1 MMKKVES
8 HVFNTAR
15 WHNTCKVAEYG
26 EGAYVYDSE
35 GKCYLD
41 AIGGTHVI
49 SIGHGVP
56 EIAEAI
62 AEQTRKLC
70 FLHKAQF
77 TCEPQEKLA
86 DTVVEMAPEEMDRV
100 GFVTSGSTANEM
112 AYQVALL
119 YHQLRGKVRKSKIIS
134 RWHGYH
140 GHTVATIGMSGSM
153 FVKGSNLP
161 ICEALKFPRI
171 QPPHCYQCPYGLTYP
186 SCELACAKELA
197 RTIEQEKPDTVAA
210 FIAEPIIGGAGSA
223 IVPPPGYYETIR
235 KICDF
240 YDVLFISE
248 EVLTGFGRT
257 GKNFG
262 IQHWKAIP
270 DIITATK
277 GLSSGYAP
285 IGAVIVRQKVRE
297 IFDRATENIALS
309 LFTYAG
315 HPISCAVALAVLK
328 YISKHNLIERCGTM
342 GKYLKTQLQKLRER
356 EPLIG
361 NVRGEGLLVGL
372 EFVQN
377 QDTHKPFPRSLHIT
391 ETIMK
396 TGLENGLILRGR
408 FGTGTGLDGDHILIS
423 PPFIITESECD
434 ELVSKLELTL
444 KQVKQSLNLVVCTQL

>member
-1 MMKKVES
+1 MKKAES
-8 HVFNTAR
+8 HVFNTPR
-15 WHNTCKVAEYG
+15 WHSTCRVAEYG
-26 EGAYVYDSE
+26 EGVYVYDSE
-35 GKCYLD
+35 GRCYLD
-41 AIGGTHVI
+41 AIGGSHVI
-49 SIGHGVP
+49 SIGHGVA
-56 EIAEAI
+56 EVAEAI

-77 TCEPQEKLA
+77 TSEPQEKLA
-86 DTVVEMAPEEMDRV
+86 DAIVDMAPEGMDRV

-119 YHQLRGKVRKSKIIS
+119 YHQLRGKPSKSKIIS

-153 FVKGSNLP
+153 FVKGSSLP
-161 ICEALKFPRI
+161 ACELLRFPKI
-171 QPPHCYQCPYGLTYP
+171 QPPHCYQCPLGLTYP
-186 SCELACAKELA
+186 NCQLACAKELA

-235 KICDF
+235 EICDF

-257 GKNFG
+257 GKNFA
-262 IQHWKAIP
+262 IQHWEAIP

-277 GLSSGYAP
+277 GMSSGYAP
-285 IGAVIVRQKVRE
+285 IGAVIVRQNVRE
-297 IFDRATENIALS
+297 VFDNTKENLALS

-315 HPISCAVALAVLK
+315 HPISCAAALAVIN
-328 YISKHNLIERCGTM
+328 YIHKHNLIERSATM
-342 GKYLKTQLQKLRER
+342 GKYLKTQLQKLSDR

-361 NVRGEGLLVGL
+361 DVRGEGLLVGL

-377 QDTHKPFPRSLHIT
+377 RDTHKPFPRSQHIV

-396 TGLENGLILRGR
+396 IGLDNGLILRGR
-408 FGTGTGLDGDHILIS
+408 PGTGTTLDGDHILLS
-423 PPFIITESECD
+423 PPFTIAQSECD

-444 KQVKQSLNLVVCTQL
+444 KQVKQSLNLVCA